1 MTSSFS
7 SIRRNSFD
15 DKPRAGVPGS
25 ASPSR
30 NSGGYRGFSGGTGGN
45 ANNNHGRRSFGSAV
59 SNSAAESQHFFPS
72 NGTSPREVTNSRSVN
87 IVSNV
92 NHQTYQ
98 PSSSAN
104 MAGRRN
110 SDQLAHQKDQWN
122 VERDIPTGTVRNN
135 PFLPQPKPQPP
146 QPVQLMHQKKQWDT
160 SNIPRGSVAARTH
173 VMEIESPRNNNG
185 SRPSRGSGTWQPQP
199 IPVNLESSSSPA
211 INKRRSFSPK
221 QIRPTNVRPNETVNN
236 VTRHSSSMRG
246 QMIETGGA
254 RPREPAANVMTG
266 PKWEPSREIPKGT
279 VKGRMNILFR
289 EEHAGDHEKEVMP
302 TSSSGSR
309 GYKNFIT
316 PSDSRSTSMQR
327 NKDTTKQRRPKEEVD
342 EDPWIIPDRKISSRK
357 AYRDEDWGEGA
368 VVSSASAE
376 SDDWD
381 APTKEWFQSESQS
394 SEEDLFEEA
403 RPAKKKNAREIPAAD
418 RSRTEYEG
426 PKKDNQFAVN
436 VRGIS
441 DSDMDDRNFMTTV
454 DKVQSPPLEQHQQ
467 LKNTFHL
474 DRDAEILQAAKEKQF
489 SPFLQGEKPRHIQD
503 SVPRRKPVLAPPSK
517 DVSAYHHR
525 HSSPQPKVHG
535 DDKSV
540 RNSVPQF
547 PEQYFTP
554 FGSSFHHQAA
564 KEALPDGNTFG
575 QFLDARDV
583 FLPVAFPSTKEAKA
597 AKGNDAFGFP
607 TSTSATKVKSSQ
619 EEDEAFFDAVASMKY
634 EGPPSISASQKIHVS
649 SGSTVTLKPEQE
661 SRSITPEKVNDLNE
675 DAGEEP
681 KKKKK
686 GGFFKGLFGGRKG
699 KDKDS
704 SKKNSSKTNRRRDS
718 HGSIRDKE
726 STMMNSQSATNR
738 DSSDHG
744 IGQTTSVDRTA
755 QPSHTE
761 SFAEN
766 YVEPR
771 SGHVMKGRSEDDT
784 TISEMTNPTV
794 FKDHA
799 NPPTLDPPKKTRPPP
814 LSSPVGGEVVTPR
827 TSPEKAKLTKE
838 ATTPRRGN
846 LVVIDIKKD
855 VNEDAFVDPELDHLN
870 MNTSEED
877 SLTHQKEGGILK
889 VVSSEPPPPPSPK
902 VSQKNSTSLATS
914 KTSSRFNSRQLRETN
929 FRSAMAEEK
938 KSDDDSLSI
947 KSKDKS
953 FPAGKR
959 LSGSRYIKRKMSL
972 KEQENQM
979 RLNEH
984 PANVRN
990 LAISTTI
997 STPRSRLRS
1006 MSPASRSLKQSS
1018 RETVPVPQAT
1028 TKMLSSMSPP
1038 LRLQKVGVNKMKEA
1052 EKIQV
1057 SSSQEFRTV
1066 THDRVQANGVG
1077 KHARKPSFLNKHN
1090 SSKPTAVSKNTVAGD
1105 SIFTG
1110 TALKQECNVN
1120 QTTPA
1125 IVVDAL
1131 QSPFARRLAARKSK
1145 DLDSGTAS
1153 KSASTAKSQN
1163 GIPPGSTVNDRGGTS
1178 RYDQSK
1184 AASSNYSNDKR
1195 KRVVIATSMCVSN
1208 DKTIAPGS
1216 TFEAYQKKLKESLNN
1231 AKRNVSSSDHSIH
1244 SIHSNRSADSS
1255 IGSDIR
1261 VLKTILRRPRLGND
1275 YDDVIKISQQ
1285 NEGFQTYN
1293 EKNITDPMQR
1303 VGLRL
1308 LSGAIIPIQTEVRR
1322 FLATRK
1328 ALTRMWALIVIQ
1340 TYARRMLARRWYEDS
1355 LYAVVTIQRF
1365 LRGYNT
1371 RVDVISKHV
1380 NAIQIQ
1386 RIVRGY
1392 LATIHV
1398 YEEIYKVT
1406 LVQSWIRM
1414 KIAMDNA
1421 AYRMAHVIQVQAVAR
1436 GFLQRRRLCRKATCA
1451 TVIQAS
1457 WRCFYDRLTYQF
1469 DLLDIIIVQSLWRRK
1484 IGMREAKKRLDSLHN
1499 HSATVIQTAWR
1510 SYDCKMDYIC
1520 YLAARDI
1527 QTKWRSYICS
1537 RNYNEYKAARKIQS
1551 AWRSYDCRMDYI
1563 CYLAARMIQSN
1574 WRAAVCREQYLYNI
1588 AAKMIQ
1594 TRWRAHLCRQD
1605 YVNYMAARM
1614 IQSNWRA
1621 ARCREQYLLNIA
1633 AKMIQ
1638 ARWRAHVCRQDYVNY
1653 MAARMIQAR
1662 WRARVCR
1669 LAYVQYMAA
1678 RMIQARWRAYVCRL
1692 AYVQYMAARMIQARW
1707 RACVC
1712 RQDYVQY
1719 IAARM
1724 IQARWRAH
1732 VCREDYVHYM
1742 AARMIQARW
1751 RARVCRLAYVQY
1763 MAARKIQ
1770 TSWRASVCRQD
1781 YIYYLA
1787 ATVIQAGWR
1796 SSICRK
1802 EYVAYMAARTIQT
1815 NWRASVCRQDYLYY
1829 LAARVIQTNWRSSV
1843 CRKDYISYVAA
1854 RTIQTNWRCSVCRKD
1869 YVAYTAAR
1877 TIQKIWRSSACRKDY
1892 VAYMAAR
1899 TIQTSWRAAVCR
1911 EFYLQNVAAKIIQ
1924 TKWRGFSCIKEYV
1937 AFMAARKIQ
1946 TSWRAYVCRRDFIDY
1961 FAATIIQ
1968 AKWRSFV
1975 LRTDY
1980 LQYKAAMKI
1989 QSAWRSYDCKMN
2001 YLHFLADILIIQ
2013 STYRRY
2019 KVQKHVTARKNE
2031 AATLI
2036 QKSWRGFACF
2046 ADYQEY
2052 KVARKIQSAWRGY
2065 VCKAFYKEYL
2075 AARKI
2080 QAAWRCFV
2088 CYADYQEFL
2097 TVRKIQS
2104 FWRGYIRRNAFKR
2117 YLAARKIQSLWRGFV
2132 QFADFHEYLTVRRI
2146 QTAWRGY
2153 TCRSTYKRYQ
2163 AATRIQ
2169 SAWRG
2174 CVAFAAY
2181 QDYQA
2186 ATRIQSAWRGCVAFA
2201 AYQEWLAVRR
2211 VQRAWRAYSITKKAK
2226 EEEAAR
2232 TLEAK
2237 RERAAVT
2244 IQSHWRGF
2252 VTYADYMFAVAD
2264 IVVVQKMVR
2273 GLLARRRFK
2282 RKRADARLNAA
2293 VTIQKNWRRFVDE
2306 TEFVVMKYEYQA
2318 ARTIQTCWRRFWC
2331 FSNFIIALDCSI
2343 QIQAQVRGYLYRKG
2357 FGTQRT
2363 AAITLQTAFRTVAA
2377 KQTAHKFAIVEQLKN
2392 SSIEMASTEY
2402 TAATKIQCIYRGTVS
2417 RTALKVYL
2425 AAVKIQSQFR
2435 AGQARVAV
2443 RLYLMSRKIQKTWR
2457 GYNPRRA
2464 FVTFVAARRIQNKW
2478 RCAKANQTAIVLR
2491 GERLAATLIQSAWR
2505 GFVCYTDYV
2514 FTLSDVVSA
2523 QRIARGY
2530 LSRKKYSSVIR
2541 SNMIRKREELNAA
2554 ILIQR
2559 TSRGFQARQKYWY
2572 TLGCTM
2578 QIQSW
2583 WRGSVAKNAVKKQF
2597 EAVSTLQCFARRC
2610 LARQQYLQRK
2620 FIYMLINTAEKE
2632 KTRKGAVGRM
2642 HGQSRDHFEQRL
2654 RDEAARVIQRFFLRV
2669 KYEVDQ
2675 LVRAQQRRKKWKKKI
2690 VKAKKC
2696 PDNVED
2702 SLLEDAWEA
2711 AISYSNLDEEP
2722 FTRSYSNMGSGS
2734 VIHMDTRSIASLE
2747 HESLN
2752 HVETGS
2758 ITMAHPVTAAVL
2770 MDPPGSVAS
2779 SNLRGS
2785 TTGSRSQYRRQQ
2797 EEMRYRLPPVTI
2809 HTKRPSSVAR
2819 MHRDGENDDTSVFSQ
2834 LTGSTMTFARPAHVR
2849 VVRKVP
2855 VSQMEDEFQL
2865 EEAFIDAEIFHA
2877 KERRQLASTYS
2888 RGHHQLPSA
2897 PRPSRKS
2904 TGGISGPPG
2913 SSSSRRVSHDGIGQT
2928 NSRGGDSVASND
2940 GHGHKGGEHR
2950 RQSSGFG
2957 VLASHGNYEKRNPMQ

>member
-59 SNSAAESQHFFPS
+59 SNSATESQHFFPY
-72 NGTSPREVTNSRSVN
+72 NGTSPRGVTNSRGVN

-160 SNIPRGSVAARTH
+160 SNIPRGSVAARAH

-185 SRPSRGSGTWQPQP
+185 SRPSGGSGTWQPQP

-221 QIRPTNVRPNETVNN
+221 QIRPTNVRHNNETVNN

-279 VKGRMNILFR
+279 VKGQMNILFR
-289 EEHAGDHEKEVMP
+289 EEHAGDHEKEVMR

-327 NKDTTKQRRPKEEVD
+327 NKDTTKHRRPKEEVD
-342 EDPWIIPDRKISSRK
+342 EDPWIIPDGKISSHK
-357 AYRDEDWGEGA
+357 VYRDEDWGEGA
-368 VVSSASAE
+368 VVSAVSAE

-403 RPAKKKNAREIPAAD
+403 RPAMKKNGARALPTVD

-426 PKKDNQFAVN
+426 PKKDQHFAVN
-436 VRGIS
+436 DVRGIP
-441 DSDMDDRNFMTTV
+441 DSDMDDQNFMTIV
-454 DKVQSPPLEQHQQ
+454 DKGQAPPLEQHQY
-467 LKNTFHL
+467 LKHAFHL

-489 SPFLQGEKPRHIQD
+489 SPFLQGEKSRHIQD
-503 SVPRRKPVLAPPSK
+503 SKPGQKPILAPPSK

-535 DDKSV
+535 EDKSV
-540 RNSVPQF
+540 RNSVPQL
-547 PEQYFTP
+547 PQQYFTP
-554 FGSSFHHQAA
+554 FASSFHHQAT

-583 FLPVAFPSTKEAKA
+583 FPPVAFASTKEAKVTRD
-597 AKGNDAFGFP
+597 NDAFGFP
-607 TSTSATKVKSSQ
+607 TSPLAPKVKSSQ

-634 EGPPSISASQKIHVS
+634 EGPPSISASQNIHVS
-649 SGSTVTLKPEQE
+649 SESPVTLKPEQE
-661 SRSITPEKVNDLNE
+661 SRSITLEKGNDLYK
-675 DAGEEP
+675 DVGEEP

-704 SKKNSSKTNRRRDS
+704 SKKKSSKTNRRRDS

-726 STMMNSQSATNR
+726 STMNSQSATSR

-744 IGQTTSVDRTA
+744 IGQATSVERTA
-755 QPSHTE
+755 QPSHAE

-766 YVEPR
+766 YVEPC
-771 SGHVMKGRSEDDT
+771 SGQVMKGRSEDDT
-784 TISEMTNPTV
+784 TVSEMTNPTI

-799 NPPTLDPPKKTRPPP
+799 NTPTLDPPKKTRPPP
-814 LSSPVGGEVVTPR
+814 LSSPVGGEECEVVTPR

-846 LVVIDIKKD
+846 LLVVNIKKD
-855 VNEDAFVDPELDHLN
+855 VNEDVFVDPELDHLN
-870 MNTSEED
+870 MDTSEDD
-877 SLTHQKEGGILK
+877 SLTHQKEGGTLK
-889 VVSSEPPPPPSPK
+889 VVSSEPPPLPSHK
-902 VSQKNSTSLATS
+902 ASQKNSTSFAAS
-914 KTSSRFNSRQLRETN
+914 KTSSRFKSRRLRETN
-929 FRSAMAEEK
+929 FRSTVAEEK
-938 KSDDDSLSI
+938 KSEDDSLSI

-959 LSGSRYIKRKMSL
+959 LSASRYIKRKMSL
-972 KEQENQM
+972 EEQENQM

-984 PANVRN
+984 PPSAGN

-1028 TKMLSSMSPP
+1028 TKMLPSMSPS
-1038 LRLQKVGVNKMKEA
+1038 LKKVGVNKQKVA
-1052 EKIQV
+1052 EKMPV
-1057 SSSQEFRTV
+1057 SSSQEFQIV
-1066 THDRVQANGVG
+1066 THDRVQVNGPISG
-1077 KHARKPSFLNKHN
+1077 KHARKPSFMNKHN
-1090 SSKPTAVSKNTVAGD
+1090 SSKLTAVSKNTVAGA
-1105 SIFTG
+1105 SNFTG
-1110 TALKQECNVN
+1110 VALKQEYNVN

-1145 DLDSGTAS
+1145 DLDSGTTS
-1153 KSASTAKSQN
+1153 KSASAAKSQN
-1163 GIPPGSTVNDRGGTS
+1163 RIPPGSTVNDRAGTSS

-1195 KRVVIATSMCVSN
+1195 KRVVLATSMCSSTY
-1208 DKTIAPGS
+1208 KTIAPGS
-1216 TFEAYQKKLKESLNN
+1216 TFEAYQKKLKESLSN
-1231 AKRNVSSSDHSIH
+1231 AKHNVSSSDHSVH

-1255 IGSDIR
+1255 IGSDVR

-1293 EKNITDPMQR
+1293 EKDITDPMQR

-1365 LRGYNT
+1365 VRGYNT

-1392 LATIHV
+1392 LATMHV

-1406 LVQSWIRM
+1406 LVQSWVRM
-1414 KIAMDNA
+1414 KIAMDDA
-1421 AYRMAHVIQVQAVAR
+1421 AYRMALVIQVQAVAR
-1436 GFLQRRRLCRKATCA
+1436 GFLQRRRLFRQTACA

-1457 WRCFYDRLTYQF
+1457 WRCFYNRLTYQF

-1484 IGMREAKKRLDSLHN
+1484 IGIREAEKRLDSLHN

-1520 YLAARDI
+1520 YLAARHI
-1527 QTKWRSYICS
+1527 QTKWRSYSCS

-1594 TRWRAHLCRQD
+1594 SRWRAHVCRQD

-1621 ARCREQYLLNIA
+1621 ALCREQYLLNIA

-1653 MAARMIQAR
+1653 MAARMIQTR
-1662 WRARVCR
+1662 WRAHVCR
-1669 LAYVQYMAA
+1669 HDYVNYMAA
-1678 RMIQARWRAYVCRL
+1678 RMIQTRWRAHVCRQD
-1692 AYVQYMAARMIQARW
+1692 YVNYMAARMIQT
-1707 RACVC
+1707 
-1712 RQDYVQY
+1712 
-1719 IAARM
+1719 
-1724 IQARWRAH
+1724 RWRAH
-1732 VCREDYVHYM
+1732 VCS
-1742 AARMIQARW
+1742 
-1751 RARVCRLAYVQY
+1751 LAYVQY

-1781 YIYYLA
+1781 YVYYLA
-1787 ATVIQAGWR
+1787 ATVIQARWR

-1802 EYVAYMAARTIQT
+1802 KYVAYMAARTIQT

-1829 LAARVIQTNWRSSV
+1829 LAARVIQSNWRSSV
-1843 CRKDYISYVAA
+1843 CRKDYTSYVAA
-1854 RTIQTNWRCSVCRKD
+1854 RIIQTYWRCSVCRKD

-1924 TKWRGFSCIKEYV
+1924 TKWRGFSCRKEYV

-1980 LQYKAAMKI
+1980 LQYKAATKI

-2065 VCKAFYKEYL
+2065 VCKAFYKEFL

-2088 CYADYQEFL
+2088 CYADYHEFL

-2104 FWRGYIRRNAFKR
+2104 LWRGYIRRNAFKR

-2146 QTAWRGY
+2146 QTVWRGY
-2153 TCRSTYKRYQ
+2153 ACRNTYKRYQ

-2169 SAWRG
+2169 
-2174 CVAFAAY
+2174 
-2181 QDYQA
+2181 
-2186 ATRIQSAWRGCVAFA
+2186 TAWRGCVAFA

-2211 VQRAWRAYSITKKAK
+2211 VQRAWRAYSITKEAK
-2226 EEEAAR
+2226 EEQAAR

-2237 RERAAVT
+2237 RERAAVA

-2273 GLLARRRFK
+2273 GLLARRHFK

-2377 KQTAHKFAIVEQLKN
+2377 KQTAHKFAIVEQLKK

-2402 TAATKIQCIYRGTVS
+2402 TAATMIQRIYRGTVS

-2435 AGQARVAV
+2435 ASQARVAV

-2464 FVTFVAARRIQNKW
+2464 FVTFVAARQIQNKW
-2478 RCAKANQTAIVLR
+2478 RCAKANQRALVLR

-2541 SNMIRKREELNAA
+2541 SNMIRKKEELNAA

-2583 WRGSVAKNAVKKQF
+2583 WRGSVAKNAVKKQL

-2632 KTRKGAVGRM
+2632 KTKKASVARM

-2690 VKAKKC
+2690 IKAKKC

-2711 AISYSNLDEEP
+2711 AVSCSNLDEEP

-2770 MDPPGSVAS
+2770 VDPPGSVAS

-2877 KERRQLASTYS
+2877 KERRQLASTYG

-2897 PRPSRKS
+2897 PHPSRKS

-2913 SSSSRRVSHDGIGQT
+2913 SSSSRRVSHDGIRQT
-2928 NSRGGDSVASND
+2928 NSRGGDSVGSND
-2940 GHGHKGGEHR
+2940 GHGRKGGEHR
-2950 RQSSGFG
+2950 RQSSGFR
-2957 VLASHGNYEKRNPMQ
+2957 VLASHGNY